1 MSLRALTL
9 HTHTHTHIQIAQMT
23 KHSQTLKRLNGT
35 IKVIKSAQNTRA
47 WNCSSFQCYQSHTEF
62 RSGRK
67 QSKTWPTDWAMLQ
80 HLLPCQNLHVCS
92 PRGSPEVETRES
104 CEICKQN
111 AQKNIETD
119 AFVPVSISCFHKS
132 GTSEGVLWKKER
144 ASHESL
150 LNEYTVSCCWL
161 GSV

>member
-80 HLLPCQNLHVCS
+80 YLLPCQNLHVCS

-111 AQKNIETD
+111 AQKKTETD
-119 AFVPVSISCFHKS
+119 RFLCLFLFPVS
-132 GTSEGVLWKKER
+132 TSQGPVRVCCERKRER
-144 ASHESL
+144 ATSL
-150 LNEYTVSCCWL
+150 C
-161 GSV
+161 